1 MHNGFTI
8 TNTYEYEEVEEN
20 KETVNITV
28 HKVWEN
34 NGHKIPESIIVS
46 ILANGLHKSSTELSA
61 GNRWTHTFS
70 NLDKY
75 GANGK
80 QIVYTIDE
88 IRIPEGYLVDYTGN
102 MKEGFIIT
110 NTYPL
115 NDSVKESIYFTVVK
129 NWRANTTQP
138 QPIMVNLYANGKPI
152 ASTILNEENMWMHVF
167 THLDKYDSNGK
178 TILYSVNEFR
188 VPEGYVAS
196 YKQKRGILYLLQILI
211 SQVI

>member
-1 MHNGFTI
+1 MGNTGNKNPVHVTVNIIAHGHTIASATLSEDNSWTYTFTGLPKHDENKEIIHYRVDEITIPEGYTATYSGNMHNGFTI

-34 NGHKIPESIIVS
+34 NGHKIPDSITVS
-46 ILANGLHKSSTELSA
+46 LMANGQHITSTKLSA

-88 IRIPEGYLVDYTGN
+88 IRIPEGYMVDYTGN

-115 NDSVKESIYFTVVK
+115 NDSVKVSINFHC
-129 NWRANTTQP
+129 
-138 QPIMVNLYANGKPI
+138 
-152 ASTILNEENMWMHVF
+152 S
-167 THLDKYDSNGK
+167 
-178 TILYSVNEFR
+178 
-188 VPEGYVAS
+188 
-196 YKQKRGILYLLQILI
+196 
-211 SQVI
+211 